1 MELTAVAE
9 RRPGEADGEGSR
21 QNWKEGAGGGRTE
34 AVEEELPWRAEA
46 GSQDQTAGREAAPGD
61 GQEAAARRPAR
72 APRRE
77 SAPEGRAGERGRGGL
92 DGGRTRGK
100 LPERARTGT

>member
-1 MELTAVAE
+1 M
-9 RRPGEADGEGSR
+9 
-21 QNWKEGAGGGRTE
+21 
-34 AVEEELPWRAEA
+34 EEELPWRAEA
-46 GSQDQTAGREAAPGD
+46 GSQEQTAGREAAPGD